1 MANPQDVK
9 LLEEAVRLQKEGKQ
23 LTKEQQDILKKNGI
37 FLQKQTR
44 HYEDQV
50 KNIQRYIDALK
61 RREGIETD
69 VNELIAQQNRMQ
81 DAQVAIL
88 EAQVRAANEFINS
101 QPDELRGAEEALR
114 VAEERLAQQN
124 LLLDL
129 QKKGVRSAQE
139 TAKMEKLLAILG
151 NKTRAELEAGAI
163 ASQATADAKKEII
176 KHLND
181 ELPKQKKL
189 RIEAERKRDL
199 EKTVGDGQK
208 AQQGHLKNFAKTF
221 MGITDQSDSFTS
233 SILDQ
238 ISAQRTLNALAA
250 EEAGIPESAG
260 ELSAVEIFLS
270 DVLPDIKQQMR
281 ALGEDFG
288 GSMFAKVQEA
298 TLEFM
303 KQYDTLTASFR
314 KNTGII
320 DKGLGGLESRTAG
333 VQRANLKYGVSLDE
347 AYASLTSL
355 SSGMAAF
362 STMSEDN
369 QDNLIRTT
377 ALLQEFG
384 VSSQTTTEIFNDFSK
399 GLGYSA
405 QQLEGLSLKLMA
417 VSKSLK
423 VPPNIIFTEFNA
435 ASKELM
441 KYGSNMEDVFVGL
454 AEQSKQTGIAI
465 GELIGIAKQFDTFE
479 AAGESVGKLN
489 AILGGPYLS
498 AINMVYA
505 TEEERIKA
513 MRQSIEMSGR
523 TFKDLSRHEKQ
534 AIATAAGIS
543 DMSQAAK
550 LFGGSSSEFA
560 KTRMEMEEM
569 QNRAQKAQSVQ
580 EKFTQ
585 VMQSFAIALGPVV
598 HILGALADVLIFVL
612 NPIGAIAEALGVE
625 NQGIIG
631 QIGMATAAIY
641 GLTFATMKFGVGFLT
656 ALGPITAGVAAFA
669 AMYNILDGINSIAGR
684 VAVGLIAIGA
694 AIAIALAIPSGG
706 GSVLAFMAA
715 AGIAAATVASTIGA
729 ISGGVPLFSD
739 GGMGKGGPAV
749 VGEDGQE
756 LILGEDGQTYRVDSP
771 SLVNLGEQDEVLS
784 NADSKKALEGGGAGS
799 PDLVPVLAALQKT
812 LGQLSAVINKTEN
825 SAAGMEK
832 DSKPVIINMDGK
844 KVAESTIH
852 YIKTRSNLKLSP
864 NG

>member
-1 MANPQDVK
+1 M
-9 LLEEAVRLQKEGKQ
+9 
-23 LTKEQQDILKKNGI
+23 LKKNKTSADG
-37 FLQKQTR
+37 K
-44 HYEDQV
+44 
-50 KNIQRYIDALK
+50 K
-61 RREGIETD
+61 
-69 VNELIAQQNRMQ
+69 IAEMMAIVGAKTVQE
-81 DAQVAIL
+81 AEAKVVA
-88 EAQVRAANEFINS
+88 
-101 QPDELRGAEEALR
+101 
-114 VAEERLAQQN
+114 
-124 LLLDL
+124 
-129 QKKGVRSAQE
+129 
-139 TAKMEKLLAILG
+139 
-151 NKTRAELEAGAI
+151 TRAEAA
-163 ASQATADAKKEII
+163 AHQQVI
-176 KHLND
+176 KHLKD

-189 RIEAERKRDL
+189 REEAERKRDL

-208 AQQGHLKNFAKTF
+208 SQQGHLKNFAKTF

-233 SILDQ
+233 SIMDQ
-238 ISAQRTLNALAA
+238 ITAQRTLNALAA
-250 EEAGIPESAG
+250 EESDGPPGMHEVSPFMEGMGIFQSQ
-260 ELSAVEIFLS
+260 I
-270 DVLPDIKQQMR
+270 LPDIKEQMG
-281 ALGEDFG
+281 ALAKDFG

-585 VMQSFAIALGPVV
+585 VMQSFAIAIGPAV
-598 HILGALADVLIFVL
+598 HILGALADVLILVL
-612 NPIGAIAEALGVE
+612 NPFGALAELLGVE
-625 NQGIIG
+625 DQGVIG

-641 GLTFATMKFGVGFLT
+641 GLTFAMMKFNFAFLA
-656 ALGPITAGVAAFA
+656 ALKPVLAGVAVFTVLYNLLDQIDGVAQAVAGALLAVGFGIAMALSIPSAGASVAAWAGFA
-669 AMYNILDGINSIAGR
+669 ALAG
-684 VAVGLIAIGA
+684 ATLAGA
-694 AIAIALAIPSGG
+694 
-706 GSVLAFMAA
+706 MASMK
-715 AGIAAATVASTIGA
+715 GMSEM
-729 ISGGVPLFSD
+729 SD
-739 GGMGKGGPAV
+739 GGMGKGGPAI
-749 VGEDGQE
+749 VGENGQE
-756 LILGEDGQTYRVDSP
+756 LILGESGQTYRVDSP
-771 SLVNLGEQDEVLS
+771 SVVNLGEQDEVLS
-784 NADSKKALEGGGAGS
+784 NADSKKALGGGGAGS